1 MQGLNRNS
9 NDSSHLAKKKYPFHY
24 AWVVAAVTFFTIL
37 VSAGIRSTPGV
48 LIVPLEEYFSWDR
61 TQITFAV
68 AINLLLYGLFA
79 PFAAALIERYGARR
93 VMLISLGLLA
103 AATGFSTGMK
113 APWQLI
119 LTWGLMVGAGT
130 GCISSILGAAVVN
143 KWFKERKGLVVGL
156 LTASMAA
163 GQLIF
168 LPVLAKAVETNGWQL
183 AVWITTASTVTITVL
198 VFFLMRDKPSDVGL
212 FPYGASAQIETGLAD
227 NPFKAAFDGL
237 KKAVIVKEFWLL
249 SGSFFVCGATTN
261 GLIGT
266 HFIPA
271 SVEKGLSEVTAAS
284 LLALM
289 GVVNIIGTTASGW
302 LTDRYDNRWLL
313 FWYYALR
320 GLSLVFLPHVLGSG
334 YFSFGLFVLFYG
346 LDWLATVPPT
356 VRLTTEIFGS
366 HGGIVYGWIFVFH
379 QLGSALAAVAG
390 GAMHG
395 WLGSYTAA
403 FIIAGVFCMVASG
416 LVMNIRRA
424 IGISVNTK
432 GG

>member
-1 MQGLNRNS
+1 MRGLNRNS
-9 NDSSHLAKKKYPFHY
+9 SDSSHLAKKQYPFHY

-48 LIVPLEEYFSWDR
+48 LIVPLEEYFNWDR

-93 VMLISLGLLA
+93 VMLSSLGLLT
-103 AATGFSTGMK
+103 AATGLSTGMK

-143 KWFKERKGLVVGL
+143 KWFKERKGLVIGL

-168 LPVLAKAVETNGWQL
+168 LPVLAKTVETNGWQS

-212 FPYGASAQIETGLAD
+212 SPYGASAQIETRPAD

-237 KKAVIVKEFWLL
+237 KKAVKVKEFWLM

-271 SVEKGLSEVTAAS
+271 SMEKGISEVTAAS

-289 GVVNIIGTTASGW
+289 GAVNIIGTTASGW
-302 LTDRYDNRWLL
+302 LSDRYDNRWLL
-313 FWYYALR
+313 FWYYGLR
-320 GLSLVFLPHVLGSG
+320 GLSLIFLPHVLGSG
-334 YFSFGLFVLFYG
+334 YFSFGLFVLFFG

-356 VRLTTEIFGS
+356 VRLTTDIFGS
-366 HGGIVYGWIFVFH
+366 HGGVVYGWIFVFH

-390 GAMHG
+390 GAMHS

-403 FIIAGVFCMVASG
+403 FITAGVFCMVASG

-424 IGISVNTK
+424 IGISVSK
-432 GG
+432 